1 MHQYAT
7 LGAAGGGGGAGTLG
21 SPRKPGSMAVT
32 AGALSSSPLPPKRS
46 TEGAAHSSHS
56 LGLAGVDQLRPSVPS
71 PYGASRTSCYTSLR
85 TAPGSSGSS
94 GAPTA
99 TAQLPLGSG
108 GSGGG
113 RSAHHAVPGGG
124 GGGGGSAGGRERQ
137 GPAAGPAAPPA
148 GPAAAAGAGGKGHPV
163 SLTNQSFVAGAANG
177 KVAARALASASSCGS
192 GGAAA
197 AAGATGRALAAR
209 PQGPAPPPPTPLP

>member
-137 GPAAGPAAPPA
+137 GPAAGPAAT
-148 GPAAAAGAGGKGHPV
+148 AGGKGHPV